1 MSTVASSR
9 RRCQVTRS
17 FSLAMLVALLAG
29 ACVALPQPSPS
40 VSVTPQPTPTQVATQ
55 SSPSPCAPNGLRL
68 TVTGFG
74 GAAGTEYAR
83 LLLVPESGTEE
94 CSIQATPGTE
104 IIDPLGTILARS
116 PAGGIDRVPVD
127 QALNTELGW
136 FSWCAPQPRR
146 PLELRLSFEPGPVV
160 VSTALPDG
168 FGASCMDVPTGI
180 FLNRPF
186 GSG

>member
-17 FSLAMLVALLAG
+17 FSLAILVALLAG
-29 ACVALPQPSPS
+29 GCAALPQPSPT
-40 VSVTPQPTPTQVATQ
+40 VSVTPEPIPTPAATQ
-55 SSPSPCAPNGLRL
+55 SSPAPCTSDRLRL

-74 GAAGTEYAR
+74 AAAGTEYAR
-83 LLLVPESGTEE
+83 LLLVPESGTEA
-94 CSIQATPGTE
+94 CSIQATPGAE

-116 PAGGIDRVPVD
+116 PAGGVDRVLVD

-136 FSWCAPQPRR
+136 FSWCAPPPRR
-146 PLELRLSFEPGPVV
+146 PLELRLTLEPGPVV
-160 VSTALPDG
+160 VSTGLPDG
-168 FGASCMDVPTGI
+168 YGASCMDVPTGI

>member
-9 RRCQVTRS
+9 RRCQLPRS
-17 FSLAMLVALLAG
+17 FSLAMLVALLAV

-40 VSVTPQPTPTQVATQ
+40 TTQVATQ
-55 SSPSPCAPNGLRL
+55 SSPAPCTAELMRL
-68 TVTGFG
+68 TVAGFG

-83 LLLVPESGTEE
+83 LLLVPEVGTEA
-94 CSIQATPGTE
+94 CSIQATPGAE
-104 IIDPLGTILARS
+104 IVDRLGTILARS
-116 PAGGIDRVPVD
+116 PAGGVDRVLVD

-136 FSWCAPQPRR
+136 FSWCGPPPRR
-146 PLELRLSFEPGPVV
+146 QLELRLSFEPGPVV

-186 GSG
+186 GGG